1 MTGSTNY
8 DAIITML
15 EAYEKKYNKRMNIDK
30 LIAYVQASK
39 QIKME
44 RAKSY
49 VKDLANMG
57 KIIIGENR
65 TVEIIK
71 TGEDK

>member
-65 TVEIIK
+65 TVEIVK